1 MARRRLPEGGFLDPI
16 WGAQQKGLTI
26 AGKGWKMVGDKLAPP
41 EARQN
46 LATDVASGVGQLSGQ
61 IGLAL
66 LSGGVSSVT
75 SMGTMLAQ
83 GADVMGR
90 KIAKDQDTSGWFADA
105 SQNTRDL
112 ATVAGAVI
120 TLLTE
125 RYGLDKLLNRVP
137 PAIKNRFLRFVAD
150 KAAAGG
156 IEAAQELTDG
166 TIAQAAQAA
175 LHNDERAETLRL
187 ELRQLKRL
195 AAIVSPHLQQAKA
208 EDRAGALNA
217 LASIPPV
224 AFFRDVARGRV
235 GQMPVVRIPT

>member
-1 MARRRLPEGGFLDPI
+1 MARRRLPEGSFLDPI

-41 EARQN
+41 VERQN
-46 LATDVASGVGQLSGQ
+46 LATDVSSGIGQLSGQ

-150 KAAAGG
+150 KAAGG